1 MQIVR
6 TIIWVLI
13 LFAMLTFSFFN
24 WDTVEVNLW
33 ENLVLETKIPVLV
46 IVAFLL
52 GLVPTWL
59 YHRSVKWS
67 LGRRIRSLEA
77 SIKSTALA
85 HRHEPPSDS
94 LPEQPEPLAATGGTA
109 ATASVEGPVEKPV
122 DEPAELPGA
131 PTAPINAPT
140 GTDDNA
146 DPARPH
152 PGDKPA

>member
-6 TIIWVLI
+6 TILWVLL
-13 LFAMLTFSFFN
+13 LFGILTFSFFN

-46 IVAFLL
+46 ILAFLL
-52 GLVPTWL
+52 GLVPMWL

-85 HRHEPPSDS
+85 QR
-94 LPEQPEPLAATGGTA
+94 PEPEAQTDNMLS
-109 ATASVEGPVEKPV
+109 SVGKPV
-122 DEPAELPGA
+122 D
-131 PTAPINAPT
+131 
-140 GTDDNA
+140 
-146 DPARPH
+146 
-152 PGDKPA
+152 KPADSLADHGDNIPSPTTDTSSNAT